1 MKKKTDYS
9 WVIKTVII
17 SFVVSVVFTFASAE
31 VLGSAGYIMAFVVL
45 AVFIAIGIVF
55 DIIGVA
61 VTAATEKPFHSMASH
76 RVHGAAE
83 ALALIRN
90 AEKVG
95 SFCNDIVGDVSGI
108 VSGAT
113 AVIIAAK
120 LINDIQT
127 QSVTWQIIISGIV
140 AALTIGGKAM
150 GKAVAINRSTEIV
163 FTVGRIL
170 HFFGRL
176 IPKRKRKK

>member
-1 MKKKTDYS
+1 MKRKTDYR
-9 WVIKTVII
+9 WVIKIVII

-45 AVFIAIGIVF
+45 AVFIAIGVLF

-61 VTAATEKPFHSMASH
+61 VTAASDKPFHSMASH
-76 RVHGAAE
+76 RVRGAAE
-83 ALALIRN
+83 SIALIKN
-90 AEKVG
+90 AEKVA
-95 SFCNDIVGDVSGI
+95 SFCNDIVGDVCGI

-120 LINDIQT
+120 LMTDMRA
-127 QSVTWQIIISGIV
+127 QSVVWQLVISGAV

-150 GKAVAINRSTEIV
+150 GKAAAINRSTEIV
-163 FTVGRIL
+163 FAVGRFISFV
-170 HFFGRL
+170 HRIF
-176 IPKRKRKK
+176 PKHRG